1 MQINQMIFIDLRKKQ
16 NKTKKQNKKKRPLK
30 YWLHLKLCQEKE
42 MY

>member
-16 NKTKKQNKKKRPLK
+16 NKTKKQKKKRPLK

>member
-16 NKTKKQNKKKRPLK
+16 NKTKQKKKKRPLK